1 MIQNGY
7 LEFKEDKNYEIYD
20 DTKDYYT
27 GLTFKEFN
35 TKKIKRNFYPATF
48 LKITGKIDDYETNEV
63 NDKKY
68 N

>member
-35 TKKIKRNFYPATF
+35 TKNKEIFILNIFKSNS
-48 LKITGKIDDYETNEV
+48 KIDDYETNEV
-63 NDKKY
+63 NDKKI
-68 N
+68 

>member
-35 TKKIKRNFYPATF
+35 TKNKKKF
-48 LKITGKIDDYETNEV
+48 LSCYFFKN
-63 NDKKY
+63 NR
-68 N
+68 